1 MSPTIYIHWR
11 YTLVRVNFSF
21 LYIIHFC
28 RNSIVFEMIHK
39 MASSMEA
46 ITLFGG
52 KTQHDVAEEAGTEPN
67 TTWRSVMSRLSILK
81 SCYVAPKACE
91 LNLPLIKGNGIFQP
105 LFLFIV
111 ELNFTMVGA
120 IWSHAYQSC
129 TIHNATD

>member
-52 KTQHDVAEEAGTEPN
+52 KTQHDVAEEAGTGPN
-67 TTWRSVMSRLSILK
+67 TTWKSVMSRLSFLK
-81 SCYVAPKACE
+81 SGYVAPEA
-91 LNLPLIKGNGIFQP
+91 
-105 LFLFIV
+105 
-111 ELNFTMVGA
+111 
-120 IWSHAYQSC
+120 
-129 TIHNATD
+129 